1 MPIKVDF
8 MCGTSISIN
17 ETELEEAIAVNVGY
31 YISKKME
38 IPMRLISIYEKSKT
52 DPLSREDK
60 IVSTSNYYCLLEPSD
75 SNSNSYENDFE
86 IFNDNLLEI
95 AKNHSDNVTVEEISF
110 SNYEDLI
117 YGLDDEVI
125 KWLTNNKLNL
135 TQTEIFNC
143 LDELQSDIPFNRE
156 ILKELLD
163 IRPL

>member
-60 IVSTSNYYCLLEPSD
+60 MVSTSN
-75 SNSNSYENDFE
+75 
-86 IFNDNLLEI
+86 
-95 AKNHSDNVTVEEISF
+95 
-110 SNYEDLI
+110 
-117 YGLDDEVI
+117 
-125 KWLTNNKLNL
+125 
-135 TQTEIFNC
+135 
-143 LDELQSDIPFNRE
+143 
-156 ILKELLD
+156 
-163 IRPL
+163 